1 MTTTGGDDV
10 KLRAMAEADL
20 AAVNAIYNHYVLHST
35 CTYQLDP
42 ETDAG
47 RAAWFR
53 EHGAAHPLLVAEEGD
68 RIVGWASLS
77 RYHSRCGY
85 SSTVEDSIY
94 VDHEF
99 HRRGIGSKLLD
110 TLVSRS
116 RALGHH
122 VIVAGIDAAQPGSV
136 ALHARF
142 GFVES
147 GRLREV
153 GRKFDRWLD
162 VVYMQLLL

>member
-1 MTTTGGDDV
+1 MTTRGGGDV

-35 CTYQLDP
+35 CTYQLEP
-42 ETDAG
+42 ESDEG

-53 EHGAAHPLLVAEEGD
+53 EHGATHPLLVAEEDD
-68 RIVGWASLS
+68 RVVGWASLS

-85 SSTVEDSIY
+85 ASTVEDSIY
-94 VDHEF
+94 VDQAL
-99 HRRGIGSKLLD
+99 HRRGIGGALLAA
-110 TLVSRS
+110 LVPRA

-122 VIVAGIDAAQPGSV
+122 VIVAGIDAEQPGSV

-147 GRLREV
+147 GRMREV
-153 GRKFDRWLD
+153 GRKFGRWLD
-162 VVYMQLLL
+162 VIYMQLIL